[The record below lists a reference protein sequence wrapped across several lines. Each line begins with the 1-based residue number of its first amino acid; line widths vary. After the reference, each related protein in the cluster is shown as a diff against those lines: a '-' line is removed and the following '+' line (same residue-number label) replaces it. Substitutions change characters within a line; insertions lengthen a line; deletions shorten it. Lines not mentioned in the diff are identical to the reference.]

1 MSKQENL
8 PASVVADANN
18 LYRILALAS
27 QDKDVWQTGLHWY
40 ADAHVDGIRLASAL
54 NEQGIFVALE
64 NVCKVISIISPSR
77 YWRKNVADAQHTIV
91 AWARFAELD
100 QRKAHCAQNGVG
112 VPYGW
117 ANFVKAWAILD
128 GSATLDFDG
137 SPKTFSFAHNLLYPH
152 VSRYVTIDQHMARIL
167 AGEPYSSNRG
177 NLRISKK
184 QYRQFAELTVSV
196 ADAMGLLPLQAQ
208 AIAWEY
214 RQRNVSKAD

>member
-8 PASVVADANN
+8 PAIVKADASN
-18 LYRILALAS
+18 LYRTLALAS
-27 QDKDVWQTGLHWY
+27 QDSDVWQSGLQWY
-40 ADAHVDGIRLASAL
+40 ANAHVDGIRLAGAL

-64 NVCKVISIISPSR
+64 KICEVIAVISPSR
-77 YWRKNVADAQHTIV
+77 YWHKNVVDAQHTIV
-91 AWARFAELD
+91 AWAKFAEQG
-100 QRKAHCAQNGVG
+100 QRKAYCGTKGVG

-117 ANFVKAWAILD
+117 ANFIKAWAILD

-152 VSRYVTIDQHMARIL
+152 DSRYVTIDQHMARIL
-167 AGEPYSSNRG
+167 AGEPYSSARG
-177 NLRISKK
+177 NLRISKR
-184 QYRQFAELTVSV
+184 QYKQFADVTVSV
-196 ADAMGLLPLQAQ
+196 ADSMGLLPLQAQ